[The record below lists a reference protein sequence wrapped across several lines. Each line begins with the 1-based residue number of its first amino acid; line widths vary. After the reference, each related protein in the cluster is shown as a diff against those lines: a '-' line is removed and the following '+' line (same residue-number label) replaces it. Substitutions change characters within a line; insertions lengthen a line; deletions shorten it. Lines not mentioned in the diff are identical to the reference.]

1 MANERDKIRELETE
15 RQKLYANLVRWLKIN
30 FGEVFSASIHI
41 KALRVFVESVLRY
54 EHFSSDRRSNVLLL
68 LTRFGLPVNFVAIVI
83 HPTRKSTK
91 RLRDVL
97 DQLFGY
103 LDQSN
108 KSRLDE
114 VKYIFFFFLHLYLSI
129 IAN

>member
-1 MANERDKIRELETE
+1 LI
-15 RQKLYANLVRWLKIN
+15 
-30 FGEVFSASIHI
+30 
-41 KALRVFVESVLRY
+41 
-54 EHFSSDRRSNVLLL
+54 
-68 LTRFGLPVNFVAIVI
+68 RFGLPVNFVAIVI